1 MQGARAEEI
10 KQRLRSLK
18 VLIVDDNACMR
29 KIVRDLLSELG
40 IRHTVEA
47 ADGIVALGA
56 IRKAVP
62 DLVILDLD
70 MPFLNGFGFVR
81 IVRTPSVFPYSDL
94 PIIMLSG
101 YGERSHVLEAE
112 RLGVNEFLRK
122 PVSAKALFQRIVSVV
137 MKPRALVL
145 IDGCYRLEPR
155 NGKFRSDL
163 AAASGSVKIPA

>member
-29 KIVRDLLSELG
+29 KIVRDLLSEFG

-56 IRKAVP
+56 IRKSVP

-94 PIIMLSG
+94 PIIMLTG
-101 YGERSHVLEAE
+101 YGQHSHVLEAE
-112 RLGVNEFLRK
+112 RVGVNEFLRK

-137 MKPRALVL
+137 MKPRAMVE
-145 IDGCYRLEPR
+145 IEGCYRPEPR
-155 NGKFRSDL
+155 NGKFKSGP
-163 AAASGSVKIPA
+163 AAAFGPAKIPA

>member
-1 MQGARAEEI
+1 MQGTEEI
-10 KQRLRSLK
+10 KQRLQSLK

-29 KIVRDLLSELG
+29 KIVRDLLSEFG
-40 IRHTVEA
+40 IRQTIEA

-56 IRKAVP
+56 IRKSVP

-70 MPFLNGFGFVR
+70 MPFLNGFGLVR
-81 IVRTPSVFPYSDL
+81 IVRTPSDFPYSDL
-94 PIIMLSG
+94 PIIMLTG

-137 MKPRALVL
+137 MKPRAMAE
-145 IDGCYRLEPR
+145 IDGRYRPEPR
-155 NGKFRSDL
+155 
-163 AAASGSVKIPA
+163 SGNSGRAPPPHPAR